1 MVYYIRGYLE
11 FDYVDHVGNV
21 YDSNMLRDESREFL
35 RQIYDDVCE
44 IHFELLHG
52 CLVSVDD
59 I

>member
-21 YDSNMLRDESREFL
+21 YNSNMLRDELKEFL

-44 IHFELLHG
+44 IHF
-52 CLVSVDD
+52 
-59 I
+59 